1 MPNVDRF
8 FISNF
13 IGLTNSLN
21 NILTI
26 LSLNHINHT
35 EQKNKGEFI
44 TNE

>member
-1 MPNVDRF
+1 MPNIERF

-13 IGLTNSLN
+13 FSLRNSLN
-21 NILTI
+21 NILAI
-26 LSLNHINHT
+26 LSLKHINHT